1 MALTKKGS
9 RLITV
14 DDIVCRWRVRGKPTY
29 AQALCEL
36 PLTLAIEQ
44 ADCKGSVLLV
54 AMPQDHPSN
63 WIGGPPVPVLPSTVA
78 AVVRKALTEGW
89 RPNRPSASFHMAAPD
104 VSPKPRTP

>member
-1 MALTKKGS
+1 MALTKKGA

-14 DDIVCRWRVRGKPTY
+14 DDIVYRWRVRGKPTY
-29 AQALCEL
+29 AQGLCER

-44 ADCKGSVLLV
+44 ADCKGGVLLV
-54 AMPQDHPSN
+54 SMPQDHPSN

-89 RPNRPSASFHMAAPD
+89 RPSQPSAVFHMDAPD

>member
-14 DDIVCRWRVRGKPTY
+14 DGIVDRWRVRGKPTY
-29 AQALCEL
+29 DQALCER
-36 PLTLAIEQ
+36 PLTFAIEQ

-63 WIGGPPVPVLPSTVA
+63 WIGGPPAPVLPSTVA
-78 AVVRKALTEGW
+78 VVVRKALAEGW
-89 RPNRPSASFHMAAPD
+89 RPSQSAAAFHMVAPD
-104 VSPKPRTP
+104 VSPKPPTP